1 MLGELR
7 AHNTQINA
15 IATNEQLI
23 FTASKYV
30 YLVSNFVFQYR
41 WLQIIRKQSFINAMK
56 DNCVGPENTTGIEG

>member
-1 MLGELR
+1 MPGGNALLSGCRGGILKLWNIDDCSLLGELR

-30 YLVSNFVFQYR
+30 QTNQ
-41 WLQIIRKQSFINAMK
+41 FIS
-56 DNCVGPENTTGIEG
+56 